1 MFWWLRCAFGIEL
14 HVRLA
19 TPPSV
24 LRGGTKC
31 PTQYQY
37 HCPKPPIS
45 PMSLT
50 RSPLSGLIIPSL
62 HQARADKQPAEALA
76 EEHPQISQYLLS
88 LDPSNPHPQPP
99 SAITET
105 EEDGPIS
112 ALAVENYTSTQ
123 TTNLLEE
130 TKRIMEES
138 ERDGTDP
145 DERLREVVERAVR
158 EGFNFGGVLGG
169 VAGVAE
175 SIEVDGGGKR
185 SREDGA

>member
-1 MFWWLRCAFGIEL
+1 
-14 HVRLA
+14 
-19 TPPSV
+19 
-24 LRGGTKC
+24 
-31 PTQYQY
+31 
-37 HCPKPPIS
+37 
-45 PMSLT
+45 MSLT

-88 LDPSNPHPQPP
+88 LDPSNPQPP
-99 SAITET
+99 SLPSA
-105 EEDGPIS
+105 EEEEEGPIS

>member
-1 MFWWLRCAFGIEL
+1 
-14 HVRLA
+14 
-19 TPPSV
+19 
-24 LRGGTKC
+24 
-31 PTQYQY
+31 
-37 HCPKPPIS
+37 
-45 PMSLT
+45 MSLT

-185 SREDGA
+185 SREDGGA

>member
-1 MFWWLRCAFGIEL
+1 MLPAIG
-14 HVRLA
+14 
-19 TPPSV
+19 S
-24 LRGGTKC
+24 
-31 PTQYQY
+31 
-37 HCPKPPIS
+37 
-45 PMSLT
+45 
-50 RSPLSGLIIPSL
+50 IIPSS

-88 LDPSNPHPQPP
+88 LDPSNPQPP
-99 SAITET
+99 SLAPSEL
-105 EEDGPIS
+105 EEEGPIS

-185 SREDGA
+185 SREDGGA

>member
-1 MFWWLRCAFGIEL
+1 M
-14 HVRLA
+14 
-19 TPPSV
+19 
-24 LRGGTKC
+24 
-31 PTQYQY
+31 
-37 HCPKPPIS
+37 IS
-45 PMSLT
+45 S
-50 RSPLSGLIIPSL
+50 SN
-62 HQARADKQPAEALA
+62 HARADQQPAEALA

-88 LDPSNPHPQPP
+88 LDPSQPQQILPP
-99 SAITET
+99 T
-105 EEDGPIS
+105 EEDGEGPIS

-175 SIEVDGGGKR
+175 SIEVDGGAKR